1 MIFAAWAVT
10 LLWNIG
16 YAWGRVVLGV
26 SGGCVMYV
34 QLANPDKIVI
44 EKPDRDVRAIEIDV
58 DFEARD
64 APRHWRVTES
74 SPLIWFPEVDTHEG
88 AWVSVRSY
96 ALPLWIPF
104 LFFFI
109 LTSYLWLTDRR
120 RYPAGRCAGCG
131 YDLTGNTSGVCS
143 ECGTP
148 VGPAGQGTMEIEDD
162 G

>member
-74 SPLIWFPEVDTHEG
+74 SPLIWFPEVDTHEARG
-88 AWVSVRSY
+88 SASGPMRCRSGFRSSFSSSSR
-96 ALPLWIPF
+96 A
-104 LFFFI
+104 
-109 LTSYLWLTDRR
+109 T
-120 RYPAGRCAGCG
+120 CG
-131 YDLTGNTSGVCS
+131 
-143 ECGTP
+143 
-148 VGPAGQGTMEIEDD
+148 
-162 G
+162 